1 MRMDICLCSDE
12 NYAKYMAA
20 TIASILSNSKEDEE
34 LYFHLIVDDDVTD
47 DSKNKILSLKKIKNC
62 EMKFYRPDVEKYK
75 NWYELGSYNGA
86 FSPAMFYRLN
96 IHRLIPD
103 VDKVLYLDC
112 DIIVRNSLIELF
124 QIDISN
130 RYGLVVKSVIEDKDI
145 NIRNKMKFSDSDFY
159 FNSGFFMINSKLWR
173 ENNIDNMFNE
183 YYINNYQSGIYG
195 DQHILNYCLKGN
207 VIDVGFKWNFIAT
220 KSLTYYYIPKL
231 EDINILHYGYL
242 KPWKHIKGIL
252 FVDEFWK
259 YYQLTPWFLERPID
273 AIQTIL
279 AQKYGDYEETKLK
292 INDVRCFGVYHNR
305 NTLEIVIFFIKIK
318 IEMSFKNVNK
328 IAWFIPVKK
337 WREAFKR
344 SFDV

>member
-1 MRMDICLCSDE
+1 MRMDICLSADD
-12 NYAKYMAA
+12 NYAKYMGT

-34 LYFHLIVDDDVTD
+34 LYFHLLDGGITEEN
-47 DSKNKILSLKKIKNC
+47 KNKLLSLKKIKNC

-75 NWYELGSYNGA
+75 KWYELGNYAS
-86 FSPAMFYRLN
+86 FSPVMFYRLS
-96 IHRLIPD
+96 IAELIKD

-112 DIIVRNSLIELF
+112 DIIVNDSLKKLF
-124 QIDISN
+124 EIDIN
-130 RYGLVVKSVIEDKDI
+130 DYYILAVKDI
-145 NIRNKMKFSDSDFY
+145 YFIDSRKNINESY
-159 FNSGFFMINSKLWR
+159 FNSGVLVINSKLWLKNNVSELF
-173 ENNIDNMFNE
+173 ENYYLDNYKN
-183 YYINNYQSGIYG
+183 IYG
-195 DQHILNYCLKGN
+195 DQDILNYCLKEK
-207 VIDVGFKWNFIAT
+207 VKYLDFIWNYMPL
-220 KSLTYYYIPKL
+220 KSLYTGKSI
-231 EDINILHYGYL
+231 ENIKIFHYAASV
-242 KPWKHIKGIL
+242 KPWNNNGRIFY

-292 INDVRCFGVYHNR
+292 INDVKCFGIYHNR
-305 NTLEIVIFFIKIK
+305 NTLEIVIFFIKIR

-344 SFDV
+344 VFDI